1 MDVMADRESRRGLA
15 GRVEMD
21 DTSLGG
27 EHSGGKVERGSGNK
41 VPFVAAV
48 QAHDQGHPLF
58 VRFDPVAAN
67 FRWVN
72 TLLGNLKR
80 ALSGTYPAFNFAK
93 YARRDLAQ

>member
-1 MDVMADRESRRGLA
+1 MTRLWVASIPVARWNGARKTKA
-15 GRVEMD
+15 
-21 DTSLGG
+21 
-27 EHSGGKVERGSGNK
+27 
-41 VPFVAAV
+41 PFVAAV

-58 VRFDPVAAN
+58 VRFDPAAAN

-93 YARRDLAQ
+93 YARRDLSE

>member
-1 MDVMADRESRRGLA
+1 
-15 GRVEMD
+15 
-21 DTSLGG
+21 
-27 EHSGGKVERGSGNK
+27 
-41 VPFVAAV
+41 V

-58 VRFDPVAAN
+58 VRFDPAAAN

-93 YARRDLAQ
+93 YARRDLAK